1 VTVLDKLPLLPH
13 HHEPM
18 APIGYGLIAI
28 ITFMLMLLAVLAI
41 GRGRP
46 DRR

>member
-1 VTVLDKLPLLPH
+1 MTILDKLPEH
-13 HHEPM
+13 DHMPM
-18 APIGYGLIAI
+18 APIGYGIVAFVLLVA
-28 ITFMLMLLAVLAI
+28 MLLTLVAI

>member
-1 VTVLDKLPLLPH
+1 MTVLDKLPELAKH
-13 HHEPM
+13 TEAM
-18 APIGYGLIAI
+18 APIGYGIIAI
-28 ITFMLMLLAVLAI
+28 VTFLLLVAAVLAI